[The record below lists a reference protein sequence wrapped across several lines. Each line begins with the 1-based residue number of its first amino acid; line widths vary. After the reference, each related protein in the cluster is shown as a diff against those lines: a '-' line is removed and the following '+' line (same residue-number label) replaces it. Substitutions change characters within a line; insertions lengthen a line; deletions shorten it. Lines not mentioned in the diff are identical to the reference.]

1 MDLNGRKL
9 GPWKDVN
16 PQYQAPIFRLP
27 SELLAEIWDLT
38 FIAKCRGGGL
48 NFDIRFDHELPGD
61 EGDENT
67 DRRLPARI
75 LRDSLLTYANHTN
88 AIGFIGTCRRAYIE
102 TSHLAFEHTELWM
115 GEPAAKYAHTRTG
128 EENRETGPGELLT
141 ALNKQAQKVLAHK
154 HAVVDR
160 ARLFLP
166 TYWVGAFFNR
176 WVRPDMAFRT
186 DFFADEIKPKVYCP
200 RVSVLDNVSYLRLTF
215 RSTDWWH
222 WSEPDVPLDVNPFS
236 PFPISSG
243 MYQGVTPAD
252 NEGFLLADFRSW
264 AVAFALMR
272 NLRTIVIDFEGT
284 EDRRAQLERLV
295 DNAANKW
302 QFLVFSNPPPPVVKL
317 DGELLAWALDT
328 SEIPA
333 GRAPWMRMTNP
344 MYRIR
349 SGEPGIVCSDGKPV
363 ARNWLTTEGNE
374 IVKMSW
380 RGLPFHWTFKC
391 PDCNTDGWGNK
402 ECWTCDYEQR
412 MRGKGKGPRLYSW
425 TVTWT
430 AKPEEPVPPGSA
442 AITTADI

>member
-128 EENRETGPGELLT
+128 GENRETGPGELLA

-200 RVSVLDNVSYLRLTF
+200 RVSVLDNVSYLRFTF

-380 RGLPFHWTFKC
+380 RGLPFHWTLKC